1 MLCGLCVLCGSILIF
16 LPGGYGDFLNFRRNE
31 EIEDNPGRAGRAGGG
46 ESARPSAWKIG
57 MAMPPVSLKKVDI
70 LVAILLF
77 PVCTYVFY
85 EAGSWPRLPDLGNP
99 GWIPSG
105 VSLCLLIAT
114 IMMLA
119 RALRGRS
126 LTLPGRLEGV
136 DRARVLWVA
145 AITVG
150 YVAVMGYLGFIA
162 STIPYLAG
170 FGIALGERRWAR
182 LGFFS
187 VAVPLA
193 IYLVFDATLN
203 VPLPRGWLR

>member
-1 MLCGLCVLCGSILIF
+1 MK
-16 LPGGYGDFLNFRRNE
+16 
-31 EIEDNPGRAGRAGGG
+31 
-46 ESARPSAWKIG
+46 KI
-57 MAMPPVSLKKVDI
+57 DI
-70 LVAILLF
+70 LAALLLF
-77 PVCTYVFY
+77 PVCGYVFY

-105 VSLCLLIAT
+105 VSVCLLIAT

-136 DRARVLWVA
+136 DRARVLWIA

-150 YVAVMGYLGFIA
+150 YVGVMNYLGFIA

-170 FGIALGERRWAR
+170 FGAVLGERRWAR
-182 LGFFS
+182 LAFFS
-187 VAVPLA
+187 LVVSVA
-193 IYLVFDATLN
+193 IYLIFDTTLN

>member
-1 MLCGLCVLCGSILIF
+1 
-16 LPGGYGDFLNFRRNE
+16 
-31 EIEDNPGRAGRAGGG
+31 
-46 ESARPSAWKIG
+46 
-57 MAMPPVSLKKVDI
+57 MPPVSMKKVDI
-70 LVAILLF
+70 LAAILLF
-77 PVCTYVFY
+77 PVCAYVFY

-105 VSLCLLIAT
+105 VAVCLLIAT
-114 IMMLA
+114 LLMLA
-119 RALRGRS
+119 RALQGRS

-145 AITVG
+145 GITVG
-150 YVAVMGYLGFIA
+150 YVAVMNHLGFIA

-182 LGFFS
+182 LAFFS
-187 VAVPLA
+187 VVVPVV